1 MRFPS
6 NFLLI
11 DNGSYAGKFL
21 IYQLDL
27 VTPGN
32 CPKPALILKQIRQ
45 IPNFRMYPLDRP
57 QIEQRLLCRTLNF
70 AGLFALAIQDF
81 FAILFL

>member
-1 MRFPS
+1 MVVVQE
-6 NFLLI
+6 NIL
-11 DNGSYAGKFL
+11 D
-21 IYQLDL
+21 YQLDL

-45 IPNFRMYPLDRP
+45 IPNLRIYPLDLP
-57 QIEQRLLCRTLNF
+57 QIAQRFLCRTLNF